1 MTTETEKQEAVAIVT
16 KVDPI
21 ARAMEK
27 LNRKS
32 VDVTV
37 PVNLSMVEMLKSTI
51 ESLRESKSENKE
63 SSIKE
68 AEQQIA
74 ALEKDSIVGT
84 LVPLKSADMLVVH
97 GFVTEVGLKVKEH
110 GIDLDV
116 QLFLLSKAERC
127 GIAYLALRERDNH
140 GVRYFKS
147 QEDVAMIDDQTT
159 RHLARIYSESF
170 VLTEEER
177 KNLYGAPRS

>member
-1 MTTETEKQEAVAIVT
+1 MTPETEKQEAVAIAT
-16 KVDPI
+16 KVDPTST
-21 ARAMEK
+21 AMEK

-37 PVNLSMVEMLKSTI
+37 PVNLSMVEMLKSTLVD
-51 ESLRESKSENKE
+51 LRESKSENKE
-63 SSIKE
+63 SLIKE
-68 AEQQIA
+68 AEQQIS
-74 ALEKDSIVGT
+74 ALEKDSIVGA
-84 LVPLKSADMLVVH
+84 LVPLKSSDMLVVH
-97 GFVTEVGLKVKEH
+97 GFITEVGLKVKEH
-110 GIDLDV
+110 GVDLDV

-127 GIAYLALRERDNH
+127 GVVYLALRERDNH

-147 QEDVAMIDDQTT
+147 QEDVAMVDDQTM
-159 RHLARIYSESF
+159 RHLARIYAESF